1 MPRAYD
7 RRMGTTLFGTLVGAV
22 SFAVLDGIWL
32 GLVMSGFYRDQLA
45 AIGRIENGRFAPNWP
60 AAVAVYVFLGIGLAV
75 LAVPRASSIGTAAA
89 WGGVLGFVVYGV
101 YDFTNVATLK
111 QYPLTLALVDVG
123 WGTVAASIGA
133 VAVYLA
139 TR

>member
-1 MPRAYD
+1 
-7 RRMGTTLFGTLVGAV
+7 MGTYLLGTAVGAV
-22 SFAVLDGIWL
+22 AFAILDGIWL

-45 AIGRIENGRFAPNWP
+45 AIGRIENGRFVPNWA
-60 AAVAVYVFLGIGLAV
+60 AAVAVYVLLGAGLAI
-75 LAVPRASSIGTAAA
+75 LAVPRASSIESAAA
-89 WGGVLGFVVYGV
+89 WGGVLGLVVYGV
-101 YDFTNVATLK
+101 YDFTNLATLK
-111 QYPLTLALVDVG
+111 HYPITLALVDIA